1 MNTQTIDRDILVQNY
16 ADMIVDDMDVKTLM
30 QLAYD
35 VIVENLSTYSV
46 NELVNEI
53 TENYDEEV
61 LQSLVQMWHSS

>member
-1 MNTQTIDRDILVQNY
+1 MNTQTIDRDTLVQNY

-61 LQSLVQMWHSS
+61 LQSLVQM